1 MIGFIEV
8 DEGTGKIWVRGR
20 VIRMRV
26 GLPQIQYIE
35 EAIMFSSKLES
46 ETITFNLNEIVK
58 KLVESRK
65 KSAGKSVSL

>member
-8 DEGTGKIWVRGR
+8 DEGTGKISIRER

-26 GLPQIQYIE
+26 NVPQIQCIE
-35 EAIMFSSKLES
+35 ETIMFSLKLGS
-46 ETITFNLNEIVK
+46 EMITFNFSEIAR

-65 KSAGKSVSL
+65 KPADKPVSL